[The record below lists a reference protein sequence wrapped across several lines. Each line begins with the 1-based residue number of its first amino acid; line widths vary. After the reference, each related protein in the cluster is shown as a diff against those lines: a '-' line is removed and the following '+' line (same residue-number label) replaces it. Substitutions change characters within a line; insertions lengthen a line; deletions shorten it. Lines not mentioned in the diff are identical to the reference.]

1 MNVPSKKILIA
12 GAGIGGLTAALACL
26 KRGFD
31 VEVYEQAFALKEV
44 GAGLQLS
51 PNGNRALYELG
62 LGDALQRLSCEAT
75 GKEIRLWNTGE
86 TWKLFDLG
94 AVSVERYGYPYFT
107 VYRPDLLGVLADAVR
122 AIKPGAIQL
131 NARCAGFEQD
141 ESGVT
146 LLIETGAVDGP
157 AAADVGAAVVAN
169 AGASR
174 RVRGDALIGADGV
187 HSIIRQGLF
196 GADQPSFTGIMA
208 WRGVIPMA
216 RLPERMRRMAGTNW
230 VGPGGHIVHYPLN
243 AGRLMNFVGVK
254 ERSDWQVE
262 SWNVRGTTE
271 EFKADFA
278 GWNED
283 IHLMISA
290 IEVPYKWALMTRA
303 PLPQWSLGRVSL
315 LGDACHSTLPFL
327 AQGAVM
333 AIEDGFIL
341 ARALEAHARDGSGA
355 RADDGVA
362 LALTRYQAAR
372 LERTTRM
379 VEGAAANAQRFHNPE
394 LAHSAG
400 ARAYVER
407 EWNEA
412 RVKERYEWLFT
423 YDVTKVAV

>member
-1 MNVPSKKILIA
+1 MPSKKPNEKPSKKILIA

-31 VEVYEQAFALKEV
+31 VEVYEQASALKEV

-62 LGDALQRLSCEAT
+62 LGEALKRLSCEAT

-122 AIKPGAIQL
+122 AIKPDAIQL

-141 ESGVT
+141 AEGVT
-146 LLIETGAVDGP
+146 LLIGADAGH
-157 AAADVGAAVVAN
+157 AAADGGNAALANTGAP
-169 AGASR
+169 R
-174 RVRGDALIGADGV
+174 RVRGGALIGADGV
-187 HSIIRQGLF
+187 HSNVRQGLF
-196 GADQPSFTGIMA
+196 GADQPAFTGIMA
-208 WRGVIPMA
+208 WRGVIPME
-216 RLPERMRRMAGTNW
+216 RLPARMRRMVGTNW

-254 ERSDWQVE
+254 ERSDWQIE
-262 SWNVRGTTE
+262 SWNVRGTTG

-278 GWNED
+278 GWNDD
-283 IHLMISA
+283 IQLMISA

-303 PLPQWSLGRVSL
+303 PLPQWSVGRVSL

-341 ARALEAHARDGSGA
+341 ARSLAAHADAS
-355 RADDGVA
+355 VA
-362 LALTRYQAAR
+362 LAQYQAAR
-372 LERTTRM
+372 IERTTRI

-423 YDVTKVAV
+423 YDVTTVPV